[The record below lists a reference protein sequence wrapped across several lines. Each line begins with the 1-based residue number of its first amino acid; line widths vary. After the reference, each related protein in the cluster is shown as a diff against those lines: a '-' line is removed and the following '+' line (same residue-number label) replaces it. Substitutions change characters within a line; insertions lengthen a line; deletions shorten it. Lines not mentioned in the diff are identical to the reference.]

1 MSDEPQDPKPRRGI
15 PLWVFVASLI
25 AVVMLTG
32 SVVWALRVRSQ
43 AGTPVVDTSVPTS
56 TASVDPTLNVQW
68 TPINEPSIP
77 PAAPS
82 TSTAPATAT
91 PPAARVLDKQ
101 PARVTH
107 MTWSASKGYRITADY
122 VQILTGRAA
131 ADAATAAGEE
141 SPPPN
146 DYFIANTSAK
156 LRTYSLPKATPITM
170 LGWAGADAT
179 AKHKIAVGQFM
190 DVMPGGVS
198 PQEEYADAYY
208 YLTIKNGTTVTKVEM
223 IFFP

>member
-1 MSDEPQDPKPRRGI
+1 MKGQTMSDEPQDLKPRRGI
-15 PLWVFVASLI
+15 PVWVFLVSMI

-32 SVVWALRVRSQ
+32 SVVWGLRVRNQ

-56 TASVDPTLNVQW
+56 TASVESTLDVAW
-68 TPINEPSIP
+68 TPLNEPSIP

-82 TSTAPATAT
+82 TSTAPATT
-91 PPAARVLDKQ
+91 TPPPAAPASTKQ

-122 VQILTGRAA
+122 VQILTGQAA
-131 ADAATAAGEE
+131 ADAASAAGEE

-156 LRTYSLPKATPITM
+156 LRTFSLPKSTPITM

-179 AKHKIAVGQFM
+179 AKHRISAGQFM
-190 DVMPGGVS
+190 DVMPGGVN
-198 PQEEYADAYY
+198 PQEEYA
-208 YLTIKNGTTVTKVEM
+208 
-223 IFFP
+223 